1 MSGIISIRLS
11 YVKRSDK
18 TARSTKEATM
28 FLSLFQT
35 LRQQYQLKQ
44 TLVALQRRADD
55 RLLDDIGLTRD
66 DLMKLMHTPPKGDA
80 RTVKSARLVTRQA

>member
-1 MSGIISIRLS
+1 
-11 YVKRSDK
+11 
-18 TARSTKEATM
+18 M

-66 DLMKLMHTPPKGDA
+66 DLMTLMQTPPKGYAPAVQRA
-80 RTVKSARLVTRQA
+80 RPVLRQV

>member
-1 MSGIISIRLS
+1 
-11 YVKRSDK
+11 
-18 TARSTKEATM
+18 M

-66 DLMKLMHTPPKGDA
+66 DLMRLMHTAPQHEA
-80 RTVKSARLVTRQA
+80 HAVKRAPLILRRA

>member
-1 MSGIISIRLS
+1 
-11 YVKRSDK
+11 
-18 TARSTKEATM
+18 M

-66 DLMKLMHTPPKGDA
+66 DLMKLMQSPPEGDA
-80 RTVKSARLVTRQA
+80 PAVQRARPVLRQA

>member
-11 YVKRSDK
+11 YVKTSDK

-66 DLMKLMHTPPKGDA
+66 DLMKLMQSPPEGDA
-80 RTVKSARLVTRQA
+80 RTVKSARLVIRQA